1 MNPHEGRVLL
11 SHDGR
16 TVTLQFTWG
25 VIEAIRAEWGD
36 DYAARMEAAL
46 VKSNLPDV
54 AFIIAT
60 VAGMPTEDVMK
71 WSPPIAVAGGA
82 INQAWQRAWFGG
94 EAPAKKDDAANPPKA
109 LSMLEALS
117 GLRFRLP
124 FARASAG
131 QSSGA

>member
-1 MNPHEGRVLL
+1 MNPHEGKVLL

-25 VIEAIRAEWGD
+25 AIEAIRAQWGD
-36 DYAARMEAAL
+36 DYAARMETAL

-54 AFIIAT
+54 ACIIAT
-60 VAGMPTEDVMK
+60 AAGMSVEDVMT
-71 WSPPIAVAGGA
+71 WSPPIATTGIA
-82 INQAWQRAWFGG
+82 INQAWQLAWFGG
-94 EAPAKKDDAANPPKA
+94 EKPAKKDDPANPPKA

-124 FARASAG
+124 FARASG
-131 QSSGA
+131 GLSSGA